1 MKKMKK
7 LLSMLL
13 AVVMVLAMAAP
24 SFAGTIKIIGK
35 DNQSLAGKTFDVY
48 QLFSATITEDVG
60 PDTQIAYTVN
70 PVFKDDLIEIL
81 EITTTGKTD
90 EQVNAD
96 IVRAIEEKK
105 ESKVREFAEAV
116 RAKLTGKVV
125 TKSVTVGTPTD
136 GSIVS
141 EYTIEDLDP
150 GYYIIV
156 EQNAVSGATSLCM
169 LESAGASQEITI
181 KSDVP
186 TIDKHIGSN
195 ASSTILGTS
204 VNVGDEVPF
213 VLTSKVPSME
223 GYESYKYII
232 HDTLSKGLRYN
243 ISSAKVMVG
252 TQQADIVVQNE
263 EQDDGTEKLTI
274 TVNNFIS
281 YANSTG
287 ENIVITYSATLTEDA
302 IVRPNEENE
311 VYLEYSSNPYD
322 EEETNKTPEKKV
334 YVYNF
339 DIEIDKFVEDEQDTK
354 LSDAKFVLY
363 KEGENNSKE
372 YYFWNSDTKKVEW
385 VTITDEGLDE
395 AIVNN
400 TITEVTTDKNGAA
413 HFEGL
418 AAGSYKL
425 LETVAPNG
433 YNKLETPVEITI
445 TTSYNDDGTLN
456 GEEFTSTNINNE
468 NGITVKHEIDGR
480 YSLVAGIA
488 NNAGALLPS
497 TGGIG
502 TTIFYAV
509 GIILMAGAVFFIVRK
524 KRA

>member
-156 EQNAVSGATSLCM
+156 EQNALIRLTAVTS
-169 LESAGASQEITI
+169 I
-181 KSDVP
+181 
-186 TIDKHIGSN
+186 
-195 ASSTILGTS
+195 
-204 VNVGDEVPF
+204 
-213 VLTSKVPSME
+213 
-223 GYESYKYII
+223 
-232 HDTLSKGLRYN
+232 
-243 ISSAKVMVG
+243 
-252 TQQADIVVQNE
+252 
-263 EQDDGTEKLTI
+263 
-274 TVNNFIS
+274 
-281 YANSTG
+281 
-287 ENIVITYSATLTEDA
+287 
-302 IVRPNEENE
+302 
-311 VYLEYSSNPYD
+311 
-322 EEETNKTPEKKV
+322 
-334 YVYNF
+334 
-339 DIEIDKFVEDEQDTK
+339 
-354 LSDAKFVLY
+354 
-363 KEGENNSKE
+363 
-372 YYFWNSDTKKVEW
+372 
-385 VTITDEGLDE
+385 
-395 AIVNN
+395 
-400 TITEVTTDKNGAA
+400 
-413 HFEGL
+413 
-418 AAGSYKL
+418 
-425 LETVAPNG
+425 PNG
-433 YNKLETPVEITI
+433 SSSEVRGRRCLEE
-445 TTSYNDDGTLN
+445 
-456 GEEFTSTNINNE
+456 
-468 NGITVKHEIDGR
+468 
-480 YSLVAGIA
+480 
-488 NNAGALLPS
+488 LPL
-497 TGGIG
+497 GCW
-502 TTIFYAV
+502 Y
-509 GIILMAGAVFFIVRK
+509 ILPQLQDQNHHRK
-524 KRA
+524 

>member
-13 AVVMVLAMAAP
+13 AVIMVLAMAAP

-81 EITTTGKTD
+81 GITTTDKTD

-96 IVRAIEEKK
+96 IVRAIEAKN

-116 RAKLTGKVV
+116 RAKLTDKVV
-125 TKSVTVGTPTD
+125 TKSVTVDTPTD
-136 GSIVS
+136 GRIVL
-141 EYTIEDLDP
+141 EYTIEDLEP

-186 TIDKHIGSN
+186 TIDKHIGN
-195 ASSTILGTS
+195 DTSSTILGTS

-223 GYESYKYII
+223 GYDSYKYII

-252 TQQADIVVQNE
+252 TQQADIDVQNE
-263 EQDDGTEKLTI
+263 EQADGTEKLTI

-287 ENIVITYSATLTEDA
+287 EDIVIIL
-302 IVRPNEENE
+302 
-311 VYLEYSSNPYD
+311 
-322 EEETNKTPEKKV
+322 
-334 YVYNF
+334 
-339 DIEIDKFVEDEQDTK
+339 Q
-354 LSDAKFVLY
+354 
-363 KEGENNSKE
+363 
-372 YYFWNSDTKKVEW
+372 
-385 VTITDEGLDE
+385 
-395 AIVNN
+395 
-400 TITEVTTDKNGAA
+400 
-413 HFEGL
+413 H
-418 AAGSYKL
+418 L
-425 LETVAPNG
+425 L
-433 YNKLETPVEITI
+433 K
-445 TTSYNDDGTLN
+445 
-456 GEEFTSTNINNE
+456 
-468 NGITVKHEIDGR
+468 
-480 YSLVAGIA
+480 
-488 NNAGALLPS
+488 
-497 TGGIG
+497 
-502 TTIFYAV
+502 
-509 GIILMAGAVFFIVRK
+509 MQ
-524 KRA
+524 

>member
-13 AVVMVLAMAAP
+13 AVIMVLAMAAP

-81 EITTTGKTD
+81 GITTTDKTD

-96 IVRAIEEKK
+96 IVRAIEAKN

-116 RAKLTGKVV
+116 RAKLTDKVV
-125 TKSVTVGTPTD
+125 TKSVTVDTPTD
-136 GSIVS
+136 GRIVL
-141 EYTIEDLDP
+141 EYTIEDLEP

-186 TIDKHIGSN
+186 TIDKHIGN
-195 ASSTILGTS
+195 DTSSTILGTS

-223 GYESYKYII
+223 GYDSYKYII

-252 TQQADIVVQNE
+252 TQQADIDVQNE
-263 EQDDGTEKLTI
+263 EQADGTEKLTI

-287 ENIVITYSATLTEDA
+287 EDIVITYSATLTEDA

-339 DIEIDKFVEDEQDTK
+339 DIVIDKYVDGDDDTK
-354 LSDAKFVLY
+354 LANAKFVLY
-363 KEGENNSKE
+363 KDGTNNTKE
-372 YYFWNSDTKKVEW
+372 YYFWNDETNKVEW
-385 VTITDEGLDE
+385 KSISDTELNDALTKG
-395 AIVNN
+395 
-400 TITEVTTDKNGAA
+400 TITEVTTDSNGAA
-413 HFEGL
+413 HFKGL
-418 AAGSYKL
+418 AEGKYQL

-433 YNKLETPVEITI
+433 YNKLETPVTITI
-445 TTSYNDDGTLN
+445 TAKYNDNGTLKDD
-456 GEEFTSTNINNE
+456 EFKTDNE
-468 NGITVKHEIDGR
+468 NEIIVEGDGS
-480 YSLVAGIA
+480 YSLKAGIA

-502 TTIFYAV
+502 TTIFYAA
-509 GIILMAGAVFFIVRK
+509 GIILMAGAVFFVVRR